1 MDEIEITE
9 EAKVRLQE
17 KHAELV
23 RVIESFES
31 LEKSRE
37 WETLKELIF
46 SKSLENI
53 ERQLLNESTA
63 PVIDT
68 NKLYRLQGELAWA
81 KKYNDVD
88 RFIDSLKKQLADIN
102 KKIK

>member
-1 MDEIEITE
+1 
-9 EAKVRLQE
+9 
-17 KHAELV
+17 
-23 RVIESFES
+23 
-31 LEKSRE
+31 
-37 WETLKELIF
+37 
-46 SKSLENI
+46 
-53 ERQLLNESTA
+53 LLNESTA